1 MTTRKERIEAVK
13 KFFSLEY
20 ERLINYV
27 NKFFNEK
34 YYTEDAEDIIQ
45 DVAVNILTKIDIN
58 ETFENL
64 AGYVYRSIRN
74 KIIDIY
80 RKPKNKVSIDNYDM
94 ENDYN
99 FILSQYFVEQNID
112 FDEPERWSLV
122 EDAIEKLNQEQ
133 KEIIIETEF
142 NGKSFKELSKE
153 MNISTGTLL
162 SRKHRAI
169 ANIQK
174 ILQETDL

>member
-1 MTTRKERIEAVK
+1 MTTRKEKIETVK
-13 KFFSLEY
+13 KFFSVEY
-20 ERLINYV
+20 DKLINYV

-45 DVAVNILTKIDIN
+45 DVAVNILTKLDIN

-64 AGYVYRSIRN
+64 AGYVYRSIKN

-80 RKPKNKVSIDNYDM
+80 RKPKNKVSIDNYEM

-99 FILSQYFVEQNID
+99 YILTQFFVEQNID
-112 FDEPERWSLV
+112 FDEPDKWELV
-122 EDAIEKLNQEQ
+122 EYAINKLNKEQ

-153 MNISTGTLL
+153 WNISTGTLL

-174 ILQETDL
+174 ILQENKL

>member
-1 MTTRKERIEAVK
+1 MTTRTEKIEAIK

-20 ERLINYV
+20 DRLINYV

-45 DVAVNILTKIDIN
+45 DVAVNILTKIDLN

-94 ENDYN
+94 ENGYN
-99 FILSQYFVEQNID
+99 YILTQFFVEQNIY

-122 EDAIEKLNQEQ
+122 EGAIDKLNHEQ

-142 NGKSFKELSKE
+142 KGRSFNELSKE
-153 MNISTGTLL
+153 WNISTGTLL

-174 ILQETDL
+174 ILQENEL